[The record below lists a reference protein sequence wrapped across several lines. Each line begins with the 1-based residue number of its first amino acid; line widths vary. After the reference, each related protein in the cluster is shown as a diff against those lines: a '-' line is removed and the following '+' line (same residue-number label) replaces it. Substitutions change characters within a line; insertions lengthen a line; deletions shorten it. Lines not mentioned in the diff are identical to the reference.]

1 MGQTVRGVPML
12 RHAQN
17 VQDNSLLTR
26 MVIVLH
32 VLITVM
38 CALIVLHARYVW
50 LPILLMTG
58 IVCLVLVTV
67 STVLQLPHVRN
78 VLLVTIY
85 LIQIS
90 V

>member
-1 MGQTVRGVPML
+1 M
-12 RHAQN
+12 
-17 VQDNSLLTR
+17 
-26 MVIVLH
+26 LH

-38 CALIVLHARYVW
+38 YALIVLHARYAW

-90 V
+90 A